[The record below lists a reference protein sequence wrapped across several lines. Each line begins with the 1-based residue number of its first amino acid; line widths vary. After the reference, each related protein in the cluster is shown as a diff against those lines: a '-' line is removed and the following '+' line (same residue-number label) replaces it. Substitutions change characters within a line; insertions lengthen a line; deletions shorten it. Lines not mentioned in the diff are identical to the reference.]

1 MLNDITN
8 KELEALEKIR
18 NFLMKNNRMPSV
30 RILAKELNYK
40 SPRSAAVLIER
51 LYERGV
57 LNKKSDGT
65 LQLAQF
71 DINLKD
77 EHRAQTVKVPLL
89 GTVSCGTPIFAEE
102 NIEAEISISTKLI
115 NQNHRYFLLKAEG
128 DSMNLKGIDNGDLVL
143 IKQQHTADNGQSVVA
158 LINDEATIKEY
169 WNNETTIIL
178 KPKSTNSDH
187 QPIILTNDFRIQGVV
202 ITSFSI

>member
-1 MLNDITN
+1 MIPRMNTSNSFVISSLIFHSYHAQ
-8 KELEALEKIR
+8 KAMAFGKIGLR
-18 NFLMKNNRMPSV
+18 
-30 RILAKELNYK
+30 
-40 SPRSAAVLIER
+40 
-51 LYERGV
+51 
-57 LNKKSDGT
+57 
-65 LQLAQF
+65 QQ
-71 DINLKD
+71 
-77 EHRAQTVKVPLL
+77 
-89 GTVSCGTPIFAEE
+89 
-102 NIEAEISISTKLI
+102 ISTKLI